1 MKNIRWIL
9 LLIVLLV
16 IISSLLFF
24 KAKSKNQQTPYNL
37 FTITRSDITF
47 SVSADGIVE
56 PNLEVEIKSRA
67 SGEIISFSYETGD
80 VVKKGDLLVRLDPI
94 DEQRNV
100 GKKEATLRA
109 DKARMA
115 KAMANLKD
123 AESKLERQKE
133 LFKRGMVSK
142 EELETSRT
150 TYLQAKAEVQSA
162 EAQVAFSKVALDDA
176 KRRLADTEIRAPMD
190 GTILT
195 KDVEEGQIITSTI
208 DIVGGG
214 TKLMTLA
221 DLSRIFLVASVDETD
236 IGKVKLGQEA
246 SVTVD
251 AYPKKTFHGKVT
263 HIAPKGIMEENVV
276 TFEVKIEIEDEEKRL
291 LRPVMTA
298 NVEITYLQRKN
309 ILWLPN
315 EALVDVSQYNKTVS
329 SDQRGVFKVNGKPK
343 LTLVTCGVTDGIVTE
358 ILGGLTDGDK
368 IVRHA
373 AFVEQAEAGDRSE
386 AGVRRFMRRVGR

>member
-1 MKNIRWIL
+1 MKNIRRIL
-9 LLIVLLV
+9 LLMVLLV

-37 FTITRSDITF
+37 FTVTRGDITF

-56 PNLEVEIKSRA
+56 PNYQIEIKSRA
-67 SGEIISFSYETGD
+67 SGEIISLPYETGD

-100 GKKEATLRA
+100 RKKEATLRA

-115 KAMANLKD
+115 KARANLKD

-133 LFKRGMVSK
+133 LFKKGMVSK

-150 TYLQAKAEVQSA
+150 TYLQAKAEVEAS

-176 KRRLADTEIRAPMD
+176 KRRLADTEIQAPID

-221 DLSRIFLVASVDETD
+221 DLSRIFVVSSVDETD

-246 SVTVD
+246 SVIVD

-263 HIAPKGIMEENVV
+263 HIAPQGITEENVV
-276 TFEVKIEIEDEEKRL
+276 TFEVKIEIEDEEKPL
-291 LRPVMTA
+291 LKPAMTA
-298 NVEITYLQRKN
+298 NVEIVYLQKKN
-309 ILWLPN
+309 TLWLPN
-315 EALVDVSQYNKTVS
+315 EALVDVSQYNNTVS
-329 SDQRGVFKVNGKPK
+329 SDQKGVFKINGKPK

-358 ILGGLTDGDK
+358 VLGGLAEGGK

-373 AFVEQAEAGDRSE
+373 AFMEQTELKHRSE
-386 AGVRRFMRRVGR
+386 AGVGRFMRRVGR